1 MMMVVKVVGVAVSCG
16 GWGSSSADGEDGEEG
31 ASCVAE
37 PHPGSAIWDSLE
49 YSWNV
54 DATVITKPEASCSLL
69 PFPILPHVTNALK
82 FSQPEFITIRKTDG
96 IIFFEAQASV
106 LDLRQDCSKSIQ

>member
-1 MMMVVKVVGVAVSCG
+1 MMMVVKVVDVAVSCG

-37 PHPGSAIWDSLE
+37 PHPGSAIWDTVA
-49 YSWNV
+49 WNV
-54 DATVITKPEASCSLL
+54 DATVITKPEPFC
-69 PFPILPHVTNALK
+69 PFPSCPMYLANALK
-82 FSQPEFITIRKTDG
+82 FSQAEFIVLRETDG